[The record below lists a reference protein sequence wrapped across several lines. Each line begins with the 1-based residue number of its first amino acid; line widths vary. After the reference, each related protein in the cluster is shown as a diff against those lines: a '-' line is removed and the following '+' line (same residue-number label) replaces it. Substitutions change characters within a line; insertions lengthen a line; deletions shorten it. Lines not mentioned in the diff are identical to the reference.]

1 MNWENKKVQYTVDIE
16 LVLDRLSEVLNLMDT
31 VYFGLKKEKTEK
43 QVLDCF
49 MCIRHNVQEIYTLAE
64 KTIHSVKN
72 SEETSEVL
80 QVKHDR

>member
-1 MNWENKKVQYTVDIE
+1 MNWDDKKMRYTADME

-49 MCIRHNVQEIYTLAE
+49 MCIRRNVQEIYTIAE
-64 KTIHSVKN
+64 KTIHNIKN
-72 SEETSEVL
+72 DEGNEA
-80 QVKHDR
+80 